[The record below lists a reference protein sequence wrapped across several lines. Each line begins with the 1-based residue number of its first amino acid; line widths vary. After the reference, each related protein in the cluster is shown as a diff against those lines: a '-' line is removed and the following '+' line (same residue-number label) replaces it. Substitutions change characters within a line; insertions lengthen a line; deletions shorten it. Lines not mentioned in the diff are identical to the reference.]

1 VRRALRRSRLGVVA
15 GVLGMCLSAPA
26 RAESEPAAPPQP
38 SWLAWSAPAECQNT
52 SEVERRLGSLL
63 GRSVDFATLPATQVR
78 MGWSAERGWA
88 VRVTV
93 QLAEGPRDRALDAPS
108 CADAFDV
115 IALSLALI
123 LDPSFDPGAGAAEP
137 DAMLASEAA
146 LASEANAGSAAPPVL
161 VAELEPPLSSAGDAR
176 ELWSDSETRL
186 EAQATPSNGVELPPR
201 KLIFGIG
208 PLTDLG
214 VFPVPQFGA
223 GAQLGLVVGNVR
235 GEIEAA
241 LLASESTRFS
251 GAQYPVG
258 FHSVFGALRG
268 CYTLELSRRL
278 GWVGCAGAELG
289 TLGARERGGEE
300 HRAQGLWLAAE
311 ALTGPEFA
319 ATSWL
324 RAFARARGVSPLIRH
339 EFLLSEGSRVH
350 ALPWFSPQLQVGV
363 SMDVT
368 DFGTR

>member
-26 RAESEPAAPPQP
+26 RAESEP

-63 GRSVDFATLPATQVR
+63 GRPVDFETLPATQVR

-123 LDPSFDPGAGAAEP
+123 LDPSFNPGAGAA
-137 DAMLASEAA
+137 ASEAA
-146 LASEANAGSAAPPVL
+146 LASEANAGSATPPVL
-161 VAELEPPLSSAGDAR
+161 VAELDPPLPGSGDTR
-176 ELWSDSETRL
+176 ELSSDSETSVEG
-186 EAQATPSNGVELPPR
+186 EAPTPDDAERPP
-201 KLIFGIG
+201 KKMVFAVG

-214 VFPVPQFGA
+214 VFPVPQFGG
-223 GAQLGLVVGNVR
+223 GAQLGVVVGSLR
-235 GEIEAA
+235 AEIEGA

-258 FHSVFGALRG
+258 FHSIFGALRG
-268 CYTLELSRRL
+268 CYTFELSLRL
-278 GWVGCAGAELG
+278 QWVGCAGAELG
-289 TLGARERGGEE
+289 TLGTREHGGER

-368 DFGTR
+368 DFGSW

>member
-1 VRRALRRSRLGVVA
+1 MRRALRRSRLGVVA
-15 GVLGMCLSAPA
+15 GVLATCLSQPA
-26 RAESEPAAPPQP
+26 QAEPEPA
-38 SWLAWSAPAECQNT
+38 WLTWSAPAECQNT
-52 SEVERRLGSLL
+52 GEVERRLGSLL
-63 GRSVDFATLPATQVR
+63 GRPMDASTLPATQVR

-93 QLAEGPRDRALDAPS
+93 QLAAGPRDRSLDAPS

-123 LDPSFDPGAGAAEP
+123 LDPSFDPGADGSSAAP
-137 DAMLASEAA
+137 EAA
-146 LASEANAGSAAPPVL
+146 LAGEASAGSATPPVL
-161 VAELEPPLSSAGDAR
+161 VAELEPPLSSGLDTR
-176 ELWSDSETRL
+176 ELSSDSESSRKQ
-186 EAQATPSNGVELPPR
+186 EAAPDGTLSAPR
-201 KLIFGIG
+201 RMTFGIG
-208 PLTDLG
+208 PLTDLN

-223 GAQLGLVVGNVR
+223 AAQLGLVVGSLR
-235 GEIEAA
+235 AELEGD

-258 FHSVFGALRG
+258 FHSFFGAVRG
-268 CYTLELSRRL
+268 CYTLEASRRF

-289 TLGARERGGEE
+289 TLGTREHGGEQ

-324 RAFARARGVSPLIRH
+324 RAFARVRAVSPLIRH

-350 ALPWFSPQLQVGV
+350 ALPWFSPQLQVGI

-368 DFGTR
+368 DFGDREH